1 MCMAGDECHLMATHD
16 LEKVVC
22 ICDLG
27 IVFKPFAE
35 RTMLRDIKIRAERN
49 LSLKALHPLD
59 YMVSITFNIILLSI
73 VDDVIDYYYD
83 VISKEECIVFRAE
96 LLSVKSCRLE
106 ITGHFKLMV
115 MIAYYRIERNACAYD
130 FSLVVIDT
138 VKFIPA
144 DIAESETYRN
154 AVKTLCSLANIL
166 KRLARKLREM
176 LRSPCLRIGYSH
188 D

>member
-1 MCMAGDECHLMATHD
+1 MI
-16 LEKVVC
+16 C
-22 ICDLG
+22 I
-27 IVFKPFAE
+27 
-35 RTMLRDIKIRAERN
+35 
-49 LSLKALHPLD
+49 ALD
-59 YMVSITFNIILLSI
+59 IILLSI

-83 VISKEECIVFRAE
+83 VIPKEERIVFRAE

-106 ITGHFKLMV
+106 ITGHFKLMI

-154 AVKTLCSLANIL
+154 AVEALCGLANVL
-166 KRLARKLREM
+166 ERLAREL
-176 LRSPCLRIGYSH
+176 
-188 D
+188 